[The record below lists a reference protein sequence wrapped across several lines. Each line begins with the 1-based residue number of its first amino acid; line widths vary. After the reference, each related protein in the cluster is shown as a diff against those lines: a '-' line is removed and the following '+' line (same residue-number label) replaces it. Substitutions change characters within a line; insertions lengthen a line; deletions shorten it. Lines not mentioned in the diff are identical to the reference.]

1 MLRCIR
7 GEINQLFLII
17 YIFEKDKVCEERV
30 AQRQE
35 SRCANMVTAGLPG
48 SSSHNISVSQRSKKK
63 KVLTLNIQNKV
74 HVFSDSSSGSHNEA
88 GVYIWIRKHTQ
99 NNFLMFGMTVCVC
112 LSRGLVK

>member
-1 MLRCIR
+1 MKRTKCARRELHR
-7 GEINQLFLII
+7 GRSHAALIWSQPVCQAAPVI
-17 YIFEKDKVCEERV
+17 TYPSLKD
-30 AQRQE
+30 Q
-35 SRCANMVTAGLPG
+35 
-48 SSSHNISVSQRSKKK
+48 KK